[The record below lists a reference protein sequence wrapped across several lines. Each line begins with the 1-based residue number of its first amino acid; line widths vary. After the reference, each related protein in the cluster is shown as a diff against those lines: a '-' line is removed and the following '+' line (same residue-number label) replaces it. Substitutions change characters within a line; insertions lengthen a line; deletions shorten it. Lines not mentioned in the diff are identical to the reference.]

1 MDDLRP
7 TDPARIGGH
16 RLLGRLGAGGMGV
29 VYLGRTDA
37 GALAAI
43 KVILPEYAG
52 DEDFRARFRREA
64 EAARR
69 VDSPWAVSVTGADT
83 EAERPWL
90 ATEFVPGPTLS
101 DVVARR
107 GPLPVRSVTVLG
119 RLLARAL
126 SAVHAA
132 GLVHRDV
139 KPGNVLLTASG
150 PRLIDFGIARAADA
164 TALTATGLIVG
175 TPGFLP
181 PEQVSG
187 GSVGAAGGV
196 GATGSAG
203 ASGPGGAIGV
213 IGAAGSTGAA
223 TAVGSA
229 GSGEASGAAR
239 PARADRAAGPAGA
252 TKSSGSTTAA
262 EFAGSAEP
270 AGSADPAEST
280 TAAGSGEGAGS
291 AESTGP
297 ATAAGST
304 DPGGSTTAAGSGEAT
319 GAAGPTRADGSTGP
333 AGSTDPAGATES
345 AGPTTAAESIGSTG
359 PTTAAGSTTA
369 TRPTGSAGDVF
380 SLGCLLAYAAT
391 GRPPFGSGAVDAIL
405 YRTVHDAPDLGGI
418 DDPALRAL
426 LERCLAKDPDTRPT
440 AADLDTLIAEDLPA
454 GGTADWLPEDV
465 VRIIADRA
473 AALLALPAID
483 ATVAVT
489 EEPGP
494 PQPAPGRR
502 RFLLLA
508 AGGALALGAGAF
520 AAVRLTGDGAS
531 GGGDDGAPGGRRLII
546 GVHADLTGPLS
557 AAGRAQERGV
567 RLAVDR
573 FNSLD
578 DRPFRLA
585 VKGLDDQGDPARS
598 ARVAEEFARDPEVVA
613 VIGPTSDD
621 TAGAALSAYDEAV
634 MPVLTVSALLMSFPT
649 RANGSFFQ
657 ASPSYAELSFPV
669 VHRLLLRPDVER
681 LGILIDRS
689 GGQSAYQ
696 AGYAVN
702 LLTPKLTTG
711 TTHPRVVP
719 AGTTVFDP
727 VVTDLLSH
735 RSDALFYAG
744 EAAGAAKV
752 ARILADGSFPGPCM
766 AQHTAMGPEFLEQ
779 AGAAADGWEFVAP
792 FIDATAPAAATFA
805 AAHRKRFGAAP
816 AAWSAE
822 AYDVAGLVAREL
834 ATLAEAAAKGSTA
847 TTKGATDAAKGAS
860 ASVTPSG
867 DGRPSRSALTAAIA
881 ASRYE
886 GISRTYAFDKE
897 RQRLVGQDAHL
908 YRVKDGRVRYVGPA
922 PKPKS

>member
-43 KVILPEYAG
+43 KVILPEHAG

-69 VDSPWAVSVTGADT
+69 VDSPWAVPVTGADT

-101 DVVARR
+101 DVVAQR
-107 GPLPVRSVTVLG
+107 GPLPVRGVTVLG

-126 SAVHAA
+126 AAVHAA

-181 PEQVSG
+181 PEAVSG
-187 GSVGAAGGV
+187 G
-196 GATGSAG
+196 
-203 ASGPGGAIGV
+203 
-213 IGAAGSTGAA
+213 
-223 TAVGSA
+223 TARFAES
-229 GSGEASGAAR
+229 SGA
-239 PARADRAAGPAGA
+239 
-252 TKSSGSTTAA
+252 
-262 EFAGSAEP
+262 
-270 AGSADPAEST
+270 
-280 TAAGSGEGAGS
+280 
-291 AESTGP
+291 
-297 ATAAGST
+297 
-304 DPGGSTTAAGSGEAT
+304 
-319 GAAGPTRADGSTGP
+319 
-333 AGSTDPAGATES
+333 
-345 AGPTTAAESIGSTG
+345 
-359 PTTAAGSTTA
+359 
-369 TRPTGSAGDVF
+369 AGDVF

-391 GRPPFGSGAVDAIL
+391 GRPPFGSGAVDAVL
-405 YRTVHDAPDLGGI
+405 YRTVHDAPDLDGVE
-418 DDPALRAL
+418 DPGLRAL
-426 LERCLAKDPDTRPT
+426 LERCLAKDPGERP
-440 AADLDTLIAEDLPA
+440 AAAGLDTLIAEDVPA
-454 GGTADWLPEDV
+454 EATADWLPEDV

-483 ATVAVT
+483 ATVAVA

-494 PQPAPGRR
+494 PRPASGRR

-508 AGGALALGAGAF
+508 AGGALALGGGAF
-520 AAVRLTGDGAS
+520 AAVRLTGDEAEGA
-531 GGGDDGAPGGRRLII
+531 GGDGAPGGRRLII

-578 DRPFRLA
+578 DQPFRLA
-585 VKGLDDQGDPARS
+585 VKVLDDQGDPARS
-598 ARVAEEFARDPEVVA
+598 ARVAEEFAHDPEVVA
-613 VIGPTSDD
+613 VIGPTSDES
-621 TAGAALSAYDEAV
+621 AGAALSAYDEAV
-634 MPVLTVSALLMSFPT
+634 MPVLTVSALQMAFPR
-649 RANGSFFQ
+649 RANASFFQ
-657 ASPSYAELSFPV
+657 AAPSYASLAVPIV
-669 VHRLLLRPDVER
+669 NRLLLRPDVER
-681 LGILIDRS
+681 LGVLIDRA
-689 GGQSAYQ
+689 GGQAAYQ
-696 AGYAVN
+696 SGYSAN
-702 LLTPKLTTG
+702 LLTPSLTTG

-727 VVTDLLSH
+727 VITDLLAH

-744 EAAGAAKV
+744 DAAGAARV
-752 ARILADGSFPGPCM
+752 ARILADLSFAGPCM
-766 AQHTAMGPEFLEQ
+766 AQHAVMGPEFLEQ

-792 FIDATAPAAATFA
+792 FIDANAPAAATFA

-834 ATLAEAAAKGSTA
+834 AGLAEAAAKTA
-847 TTKGATDAAKGAS
+847 KPAGKEAS

-867 DGRPSRSALTAAIA
+867 DGRPTRSALTAAIA
-881 ASRYE
+881 AARYE
-886 GISRTYAFDKE
+886 GVSRSYAFDKE
-897 RQRLVGQDAHL
+897 RQQLMGREAHL
-908 YRVKDGRVRYVGPA
+908 YRVEDGRLRYVGPA

>member
-29 VYLGRTDA
+29 VYLGRTDS

-43 KVILPEYAG
+43 KVILPEHAG

-107 GPLPVRSVTVLG
+107 GPLPVRGVAVLG

-126 SAVHAA
+126 AAVHAA

-181 PEQVSG
+181 PEVASG
-187 GSVGAAGGV
+187 GAGGGAGGATGSPGAAE
-196 GATGSAG
+196 ATGSAG
-203 ASGPGGAIGV
+203 
-213 IGAAGSTGAA
+213 
-223 TAVGSA
+223 
-229 GSGEASGAAR
+229 
-239 PARADRAAGPAGA
+239 
-252 TKSSGSTTAA
+252 
-262 EFAGSAEP
+262 
-270 AGSADPAEST
+270 
-280 TAAGSGEGAGS
+280 
-291 AESTGP
+291 
-297 ATAAGST
+297 
-304 DPGGSTTAAGSGEAT
+304 
-319 GAAGPTRADGSTGP
+319 
-333 AGSTDPAGATES
+333 S
-345 AGPTTAAESIGSTG
+345 AGP
-359 PTTAAGSTTA
+359 P
-369 TRPTGSAGDVF
+369 GSAGDVF

-391 GRPPFGSGAVDAIL
+391 GRPPFGSGAVDAVL
-405 YRTVHDAPDLGGI
+405 YRTVHDAPDLDGVE
-418 DDPALRAL
+418 DPGLLAL
-426 LERCLAKDPDTRPT
+426 LERCLAKDPGERPA
-440 AADLDTLIAEDLPA
+440 AADLDTLIAEDVPA
-454 GGTADWLPEDV
+454 GATTDWLPEDV

-483 ATVAVT
+483 ATVA

-508 AGGALALGAGAF
+508 AGGALALGGGAF
-520 AAVRLTGDGAS
+520 AAVRLTGDEAES
-531 GGGDDGAPGGRRLII
+531 AGGDGAPGGRRLII

-557 AAGRAQERGV
+557 TAGRAQERGV

-578 DRPFRLA
+578 DQPFRLA
-585 VKGLDDQGDPARS
+585 VKVLDDQGDPARS

-613 VIGPTSDD
+613 VIGPTSDES
-621 TAGAALSAYDEAV
+621 AGAALSAYDEAV
-634 MPVLTVSALLMSFPT
+634 MPVLTVSALQMAFPR
-649 RANGSFFQ
+649 RANASFFQ
-657 ASPSYAELSFPV
+657 AAPSYASLAVPIV
-669 VHRLLLRPDVER
+669 NRLLLRPDVER
-681 LGILIDRS
+681 LGVLIDRS
-689 GGQSAYQ
+689 GGQAAYQ
-696 AGYAVN
+696 SGYSAN
-702 LLTPKLTTG
+702 LLTPSLTTG

-727 VVTDLLSH
+727 VITDLLTH
-735 RSDALFYAG
+735 RSGALFYAG
-744 EAAGAAKV
+744 DAAGAARV
-752 ARILADGSFPGPCM
+752 ARILADLSFAGPRM
-766 AQHTAMGPEFLEQ
+766 AQHAVMGPEFLQQ

-805 AAHRKRFGAAP
+805 AAHRKRFGSAP

-834 ATLAEAAAKGSTA
+834 AGLAEAAAKTA
-847 TTKGATDAAKGAS
+847 TPAGKEAS

-867 DGRPSRSALTAAIA
+867 DGRPTRSALTAAIA
-881 ASRYE
+881 AARYE
-886 GISRTYAFDKE
+886 GVSRSYAFDKE
-897 RQRLVGQDAHL
+897 RQQLVSREAHL
-908 YRVKDGRVRYVGPA
+908 YRVEDGRLRYLGPA

>member
-43 KVILPEYAG
+43 KVILPEHAG

-126 SAVHAA
+126 AAVHAA

-181 PEQVSG
+181 PEVASG
-187 GSVGAAGGV
+187 DAGGP
-196 GATGSAG
+196 T
-203 ASGPGGAIGV
+203 
-213 IGAAGSTGAA
+213 
-223 TAVGSA
+223 
-229 GSGEASGAAR
+229 R
-239 PARADRAAGPAGA
+239 
-252 TKSSGSTTAA
+252 
-262 EFAGSAEP
+262 
-270 AGSADPAEST
+270 
-280 TAAGSGEGAGS
+280 
-291 AESTGP
+291 
-297 ATAAGST
+297 
-304 DPGGSTTAAGSGEAT
+304 AT
-319 GAAGPTRADGSTGP
+319 GAA
-333 AGSTDPAGATES
+333 EH
-345 AGPTTAAESIGSTG
+345 TG
-359 PTTAAGSTTA
+359 PTGASEAAVPVGPPGSA
-369 TRPTGSAGDVF
+369 VPVGPPGSAVPVGPPGSAVPVGPPGSAVPTGPPGSAGDVF
-380 SLGCLLAYAAT
+380 SLGCFLAYAAT
-391 GRPPFGSGAVDAIL
+391 GRPPFGSGAVDAVL
-405 YRTVHDAPDLGGI
+405 YRTVHDAPDLDGI
-418 DDPALRAL
+418 EDPGLLAL
-426 LERCLAKDPDTRPT
+426 LERCLAKDPGERPA
-440 AADLDTLIAEDLPA
+440 AADLDTLIAEDVPA
-454 GGTADWLPEDV
+454 GATTDWLPEDV

-483 ATVAVT
+483 ATVAVA

-508 AGGALALGAGAF
+508 AGGALALGGGAF
-520 AAVRLTGDGAS
+520 AAVRLTGDEAKEA
-531 GGGDDGAPGGRRLII
+531 GGDGTPGGRRLII

-578 DRPFRLA
+578 DQPFRLA
-585 VKGLDDQGDPARS
+585 VKVLDDQGDPARS
-598 ARVAEEFARDPEVVA
+598 ARVAEEFAHDPEVVA
-613 VIGPTSDD
+613 VIGPTSDAS
-621 TAGAALSAYDEAV
+621 AGAALSAYDEAV
-634 MPVLTVSALLMSFPT
+634 MPVLTVSALQMAFPR
-649 RANGSFFQ
+649 RANASFFQ
-657 ASPSYAELSFPV
+657 AAPSYASLAVPIV
-669 VHRLLLRPDVER
+669 NRLLLRPDVER
-681 LGILIDRS
+681 LGVLIDRS
-689 GGQSAYQ
+689 GGQAAYQ
-696 AGYAVN
+696 SGYSAN
-702 LLTPKLTTG
+702 LLTPTLTTG

-744 EAAGAAKV
+744 DATGAARV
-752 ARILADGSFPGPCM
+752 ARILADLSFAGPCM
-766 AQHTAMGPEFLEQ
+766 AQHSVMGPEFLEQ

-834 ATLAEAAAKGSTA
+834 AGLAEAAAKTA
-847 TTKGATDAAKGAS
+847 TPAAKEAS

-867 DGRPSRSALTAAIA
+867 DGRPTRSALTAALA
-881 ASRYE
+881 AARYE
-886 GISRTYAFDKE
+886 GVSRPYAFDKE
-897 RQRLVGQDAHL
+897 RQQLVGREAHL
-908 YRVKDGRVRYVGPA
+908 YRAEDGRLSYLGPA
-922 PKPKS
+922 PKPRS

>member
-43 KVILPEYAG
+43 KVILPEHAG

-69 VDSPWAVSVTGADT
+69 VDSPWAVPVTGADT

-107 GPLPVRSVTVLG
+107 GPLPVRSVRVLG

-126 SAVHAA
+126 AAVHAA

-139 KPGNVLLTASG
+139 KPGNVLLTAGG
-150 PRLIDFGIARAADA
+150 PRLIDFGIARTADA

-187 GSVGAAGGV
+187 
-196 GATGSAG
+196 SAES
-203 ASGPGGAIGV
+203 ASGSFEQV
-213 IGAAGSTGAA
+213 S
-223 TAVGSA
+223 
-229 GSGEASGAAR
+229 
-239 PARADRAAGPAGA
+239 
-252 TKSSGSTTAA
+252 
-262 EFAGSAEP
+262 
-270 AGSADPAEST
+270 
-280 TAAGSGEGAGS
+280 GS
-291 AESTGP
+291 AESASGSFEQVSGD
-297 ATAAGST
+297 AEAASGSREQAAGNTERAS
-304 DPGGSTTAAGSGEAT
+304 GS
-319 GAAGPTRADGSTGP
+319 PV
-333 AGSTDPAGATES
+333 
-345 AGPTTAAESIGSTG
+345 
-359 PTTAAGSTTA
+359 
-369 TRPTGSAGDVF
+369 GSAGDVF

-391 GRPPFGSGAVDAIL
+391 GRPPFGSGAVDAVL
-405 YRTVHDAPDLGGI
+405 YRTVHDAPDLDGI
-418 DDPALRAL
+418 HDASLRAL
-426 LERCLAKDPDTRPT
+426 LERCLAKNPGERP
-440 AADLDTLIAEDLPA
+440 AAAELDALIAEDAPA
-454 GGTADWLPEDV
+454 GASADWLPEDV

-473 AALLALPAID
+473 AALLALPDIE

-489 EEPGP
+489 DKPGP
-494 PQPAPGRR
+494 PQPGPARR
-502 RFLLLA
+502 RFLLFA

-520 AAVRLTGDGAS
+520 AAVRLTRGESGT
-531 GGGDDGAPGGRRLII
+531 GGGDGAPGGSRWII
-546 GVHADLTGPLS
+546 GVHADLTGPGS
-557 AAGRAQERGV
+557 AAGRAQERGA

-578 DRPFRLA
+578 DQPFRLA
-585 VKGLDDQGDPARS
+585 VKVLDDQGDARRS
-598 ARVAEEFARDPEVVA
+598 AQVAEEFARDPEVLA
-613 VIGPTSDD
+613 VIGPTSDEA
-621 TAGAALSAYDEAV
+621 AGAALSAYDEAV
-634 MPVLTVSALLMSFPT
+634 LPVLTVSALQITFPR
-649 RANGSFFQ
+649 RANASFFQ
-657 ASPSYAELSFPV
+657 AAPSYASLGVPV
-669 VHRLLLRPDVER
+669 VNRLLLRPDVER
-681 LGILIDRS
+681 LGVLVDRA
-689 GGQSAYQ
+689 GGQAAYQ
-696 AGYAVN
+696 AGYATN
-702 LLTPKLTTG
+702 LLTPQLTTG

-727 VVTDLLSH
+727 VLTDLLSN

-744 EAAGAAKV
+744 DAAGAARV
-752 ARILADGSFPGPCM
+752 ARILADLSFAGPCM
-766 AQHTAMGPEFLEQ
+766 AQHTVMGPEFLEK

-792 FIDATAPAAATFA
+792 FTDASAPASATFA

-834 ATLAEAAAKGSTA
+834 AAVAEA
-847 TTKGATDAAKGAS
+847 AAKGAS
-860 ASVTPSG
+860 ASATASTGATPSG
-867 DGRPSRSALTAAIA
+867 DGRPTRAALSAAIA
-881 ASRYE
+881 AARYE
-886 GISRTYAFDKE
+886 GVSRSYAFDEE
-897 RQRLVGQDAHL
+897 RQQLVGQDAHL
-908 YRVKDGRVRYVGPA
+908 YRVEDGRIRYLGPA

>member
-43 KVILPEYAG
+43 KVILPEHAG
-52 DEDFRARFRREA
+52 DEEFRTRFRREA

-83 EAERPWL
+83 EGERPWL
-90 ATEFVPGPTLS
+90 ATEFVPGSTLS

-107 GPLPVRSVTVLG
+107 GPLPVRSVTVLA

-126 SAVHAA
+126 AVVHAA

-150 PRLIDFGIARAADA
+150 PRLIDFGIARTADA

-187 GSVGAAGGV
+187 GGVAGD
-196 GATGSAG
+196 AG
-203 ASGPGGAIGV
+203 AV
-213 IGAAGSTGAA
+213 
-223 TAVGSA
+223 
-229 GSGEASGAAR
+229 
-239 PARADRAAGPAGA
+239 
-252 TKSSGSTTAA
+252 
-262 EFAGSAEP
+262 
-270 AGSADPAEST
+270 
-280 TAAGSGEGAGS
+280 
-291 AESTGP
+291 
-297 ATAAGST
+297 
-304 DPGGSTTAAGSGEAT
+304 
-319 GAAGPTRADGSTGP
+319 
-333 AGSTDPAGATES
+333 GATES
-345 AGPTTAAESIGSTG
+345 AG
-359 PTTAAGSTTA
+359 
-369 TRPTGSAGDVF
+369 PTGSAGDVF

-391 GRPPFGSGAVDAIL
+391 GRPPFGGGAVDAVL
-405 YRTVHDAPDLGGI
+405 YRTVHDAPDLDGI
-418 DDPALRAL
+418 DDAPLRAL
-426 LERCLAKDPDTRPT
+426 LDRCLAKDPGERPA
-440 AADLDTLIAEDLPA
+440 AADLDTLIAEGAPA
-454 GGTADWLPEDV
+454 GATVDWLPEDV
-465 VRIIADRA
+465 VRIIADRS
-473 AALLALPAID
+473 AALLALPDID
-483 ATVAVT
+483 ATVAT

-494 PQPAPGRR
+494 PQPGPGRR

-508 AGGALALGAGAF
+508 AGGALALGGGAF
-520 AAVRLTGDGAS
+520 AAVRLTGDGGG
-531 GGGDDGAPGGRRLII
+531 GGGDDGAHGGRRLII
-546 GVHADLTGPLS
+546 GVHADLTGPMS

-578 DRPFRLA
+578 DQRFRLA
-585 VKGLDDQGDPARS
+585 VKVLDDQGDPARS

-613 VIGPTSDD
+613 VVGPTSDEA
-621 TAGAALSAYDEAV
+621 AGAALSAYDEAV
-634 MPVLTVSALLMSFPT
+634 LPVLTVSALLMAFPR
-649 RANGSFFQ
+649 RANASFFQ
-657 ASPSYAELSFPV
+657 AAPSYAALAVPV
-669 VHRLLLRPDVER
+669 VNRLLLRPDVER
-681 LGILIDRS
+681 LGVLVDRV
-689 GGQSAYQ
+689 GGQGSYQ
-696 AGYAVN
+696 AGYATN
-702 LLTPKLTTG
+702 LLTPDLTTG

-744 EAAGAAKV
+744 DATGAAKV
-752 ARILADGSFPGPCM
+752 ARILADLSFAGPCM
-766 AQHTAMGPEFLEQ
+766 AQHTVMGPEFLEQ

-834 ATLAEAAAKGSTA
+834 ATLAEAAAKGA
-847 TTKGATDAAKGAS
+847 TPAAEGTTPAATEAS
-860 ASVTPSG
+860 ATVTPSG
-867 DGRPSRSALTAAIA
+867 NGLPTRSALTAAIA
-881 ASRYE
+881 AARYE
-886 GISRTYAFDKE
+886 GVARTYAFDKE
-897 RQRLVGQDAHL
+897 RQQLVGQDAHL
-908 YRVKDGRVRYVGPA
+908 YRVEDGSVRYVGPA

>member
-43 KVILPEYAG
+43 KVILPEHAG

-126 SAVHAA
+126 AAVHAA

-181 PEQVSG
+181 PEAVSG
-187 GSVGAAGGV
+187 GAGG
-196 GATGSAG
+196 AT
-203 ASGPGGAIGV
+203 GPGGA
-213 IGAAGSTGAA
+213 A
-223 TAVGSA
+223 
-229 GSGEASGAAR
+229 
-239 PARADRAAGPAGA
+239 
-252 TKSSGSTTAA
+252 
-262 EFAGSAEP
+262 
-270 AGSADPAEST
+270 
-280 TAAGSGEGAGS
+280 
-291 AESTGP
+291 
-297 ATAAGST
+297 
-304 DPGGSTTAAGSGEAT
+304 
-319 GAAGPTRADGSTGP
+319 GAAGPTDPTGP
-333 AGSTDPAGATES
+333 P
-345 AGPTTAAESIGSTG
+345 
-359 PTTAAGSTTA
+359 
-369 TRPTGSAGDVF
+369 GSAGDVF

-391 GRPPFGSGAVDAIL
+391 GRPPFGSGAVDAVL
-405 YRTVHDAPDLGGI
+405 YRTVHDAPDLDGVE
-418 DDPALRAL
+418 DPVLRAL
-426 LERCLAKDPDTRPT
+426 LERCLAKDPGERPA
-440 AADLDTLIAEDLPA
+440 AADLDTLIAEDVPA
-454 GGTADWLPEDV
+454 GATADWLPEDV

-483 ATVAVT
+483 ATVAVA

-508 AGGALALGAGAF
+508 AGGALALGGGAF
-520 AAVRLTGDGAS
+520 AAVRLTGDEAEGA
-531 GGGDDGAPGGRRLII
+531 GGDGAPGGRRLII

-578 DRPFRLA
+578 DQPFRLA
-585 VKGLDDQGDPARS
+585 VKVLDDQGDPARS
-598 ARVAEEFARDPEVVA
+598 ARVAEEFAHDPEVVA
-613 VIGPTSDD
+613 VIGPTSDES
-621 TAGAALSAYDEAV
+621 AGAALSAYDEAV
-634 MPVLTVSALLMSFPT
+634 MPVLTVSALQMAFPR
-649 RANGSFFQ
+649 RANASFFQ
-657 ASPSYAELSFPV
+657 AAPSYASLAVPIV
-669 VHRLLLRPDVER
+669 NRLLLRPDVER
-681 LGILIDRS
+681 LGVLIDRA
-689 GGQSAYQ
+689 GGQAAYQ
-696 AGYAVN
+696 SGYSAN
-702 LLTPKLTTG
+702 LLTPSLTTG

-727 VVTDLLSH
+727 VITDLLAH

-744 EAAGAAKV
+744 DATGAARV
-752 ARILADGSFPGPCM
+752 ARILADLSFAGPCM
-766 AQHTAMGPEFLEQ
+766 AQHAVMGPEFLEQ

-792 FIDATAPAAATFA
+792 FIDANAPAAATFA

-834 ATLAEAAAKGSTA
+834 AGLAAAAKGA
-847 TTKGATDAAKGAS
+847 TPEAKGAS

-867 DGRPSRSALTAAIA
+867 DGRPTRSALTAAIA
-881 ASRYE
+881 GARYE
-886 GISRTYAFDKE
+886 GVSRSYAFDKE
-897 RQRLVGQDAHL
+897 RQQLVSREAHL
-908 YRVKDGRVRYVGPA
+908 YRVEDGRLRYLGPA

>member
-43 KVILPEYAG
+43 KVILPELAG
-52 DEDFRARFRREA
+52 DEDFRTRFRRET

-83 EAERPWL
+83 ESERPWL

-107 GPLPVRSVTVLG
+107 GPLPVRSVMVLG

-126 SAVHAA
+126 TAVHGA

-139 KPGNVLLTASG
+139 KPGNVLLTAAG

-164 TALTATGLIVG
+164 TALTATGLVVG

-187 GSVGAAGGV
+187 N
-196 GATGSAG
+196 T
-203 ASGPGGAIGV
+203 
-213 IGAAGSTGAA
+213 
-223 TAVGSA
+223 
-229 GSGEASGAAR
+229 
-239 PARADRAAGPAGA
+239 AGPAG
-252 TKSSGSTTAA
+252 
-262 EFAGSAEP
+262 
-270 AGSADPAEST
+270 DL
-280 TAAGSGEGAGS
+280 
-291 AESTGP
+291 
-297 ATAAGST
+297 
-304 DPGGSTTAAGSGEAT
+304 
-319 GAAGPTRADGSTGP
+319 
-333 AGSTDPAGATES
+333 
-345 AGPTTAAESIGSTG
+345 
-359 PTTAAGSTTA
+359 
-369 TRPTGSAGDVF
+369 F

-391 GRPPFGSGAVDAIL
+391 GRPPFGSGAVDALL
-405 YRTVHDAPDLGGI
+405 YRTVHDAPDLDGI
-418 DDPALRAL
+418 DDAHLRAVL
-426 LERCLAKDPDTRPT
+426 DRCLAKDPGARPA
-440 AADLDTLIAEDLPA
+440 AADLDTLIAEDVPA
-454 GGTADWLPEDV
+454 DPTADWLPEDV
-465 VRIIADRA
+465 VRIIAERSA
-473 AALLALPAID
+473 AVLALPGID
-483 ATVAVT
+483 PTVA

-494 PQPAPGRR
+494 PEPAPGRR

-508 AGGALALGAGAF
+508 AGGAVALGAGAF
-520 AAVRLTGDGAS
+520 AAVRLTGDEPD
-531 GGGDDGAPGGRRLII
+531 GGGDNAPGARRWII

-557 AAGRAQERGV
+557 AAGRAQERGA

-578 DRPFRLA
+578 DQPFRLA
-585 VKGLDDQGDPARS
+585 VKVLDDQGDPARS
-598 ARVAEEFARDPEVVA
+598 ARVAEEFARDPEIVA
-613 VIGPTSDD
+613 VIGPTGDAA
-621 TAGAALSAYDEAV
+621 AGAALAAYDEAV
-634 MPVLTVSALLMSFPT
+634 LPVLTVSALQISFPA

-657 ASPSYAELSFPV
+657 AAPSYASLCVPI

-689 GGQSAYQ
+689 GGQTAYQ
-696 AGYAVN
+696 AGYTTN
-702 LLTPKLTTG
+702 LMTPSLTTG

-744 EAAGAAKV
+744 DAAGASRV
-752 ARILADGSFPGPCM
+752 ARILADLSFPGPRM
-766 AQHTAMGPEFLEQ
+766 AQHTVMGPEFLEQ

-792 FIDATAPAAATFA
+792 FTDASAPAAATFA

-822 AYDVAGLVAREL
+822 AYDVTGLVAREL
-834 ATLAEAAAKGSTA
+834 AALADRAGQRAKP
-847 TTKGATDAAKGAS
+847 GAGPPKS
-860 ASVTPSG
+860 
-867 DGRPSRSALTAAIA
+867 GRPTRSQLTAAIA
-881 ASRYE
+881 AARYE
-886 GISRTYAFDKE
+886 GISRPYAFDEK
-897 RQRLVGQDAHL
+897 RQRLVGQEAHL
-908 YRVKDGRVRYVGPA
+908 YRVEKGRHRYLGPA

>member
-16 RLLGRLGAGGMGV
+16 RLLGRLGTGGMGV

-43 KVILPEYAG
+43 KVILPEHAG
-52 DEDFRARFRREA
+52 DEDFRARFRHEA

-69 VDSPWAVSVTGADT
+69 VDSPWAVPVTGADT

-107 GPLPVRSVTVLG
+107 GPLPVRGVTVLG

-126 SAVHAA
+126 AAVHAA

-150 PRLIDFGIARAADA
+150 PRLIDFGIARAAYA

-181 PEQVSG
+181 PEAVSG
-187 GSVGAAGGV
+187 GAARF
-196 GATGSAG
+196 AES
-203 ASGPGGAIGV
+203 
-213 IGAAGSTGAA
+213 
-223 TAVGSA
+223 
-229 GSGEASGAAR
+229 SGA
-239 PARADRAAGPAGA
+239 
-252 TKSSGSTTAA
+252 
-262 EFAGSAEP
+262 
-270 AGSADPAEST
+270 
-280 TAAGSGEGAGS
+280 
-291 AESTGP
+291 
-297 ATAAGST
+297 
-304 DPGGSTTAAGSGEAT
+304 
-319 GAAGPTRADGSTGP
+319 
-333 AGSTDPAGATES
+333 
-345 AGPTTAAESIGSTG
+345 
-359 PTTAAGSTTA
+359 
-369 TRPTGSAGDVF
+369 AGDVF

-391 GRPPFGSGAVDAIL
+391 GRPPFGSGAVDAVL
-405 YRTVHDAPDLGGI
+405 YRTVHDAPDLDGVE
-418 DDPALRAL
+418 DPGLRAL
-426 LERCLAKDPDTRPT
+426 LERCLAKDPGERPA
-440 AADLDTLIAEDLPA
+440 AADLDTLIAEDVPA
-454 GGTADWLPEDV
+454 GATADWLPEDV

-483 ATVAVT
+483 ATVA

-508 AGGALALGAGAF
+508 AGGALALGGGAF
-520 AAVRLTGDGAS
+520 AAVRLTGEEAEGA
-531 GGGDDGAPGGRRLII
+531 GGDGAPGGRRLII

-578 DRPFRLA
+578 DQPFRLA
-585 VKGLDDQGDPARS
+585 VKVLDDQGDPARS
-598 ARVAEEFARDPEVVA
+598 ARVAEEFAHDPEVVA
-613 VIGPTSDD
+613 VIGPTSDES
-621 TAGAALSAYDEAV
+621 AGAAQSAYDEAV
-634 MPVLTVSALLMSFPT
+634 MPVLTVSALQMAFPR
-649 RANGSFFQ
+649 RANASFFQ
-657 ASPSYAELSFPV
+657 AAPSYASLAVPIV
-669 VHRLLLRPDVER
+669 NRLLLRPDVER
-681 LGILIDRS
+681 LGVLIDRA
-689 GGQSAYQ
+689 GGQAAYQ
-696 AGYAVN
+696 SGYSAN
-702 LLTPKLTTG
+702 LLTPSLTTG

-727 VVTDLLSH
+727 VITDLLAH

-744 EAAGAAKV
+744 DAAGAARV
-752 ARILADGSFPGPCM
+752 ARILADLSFAGPCM
-766 AQHTAMGPEFLEQ
+766 AQHAVMGPEFLEQ

-792 FIDATAPAAATFA
+792 FIDANAPAAATFA

-834 ATLAEAAAKGSTA
+834 AGLAEAAAKTA
-847 TTKGATDAAKGAS
+847 KPAGKEAS

-867 DGRPSRSALTAAIA
+867 DGRPTRSALTAAIA
-881 ASRYE
+881 AARYE
-886 GISRTYAFDKE
+886 GVSRSYAFDKE
-897 RQRLVGQDAHL
+897 RQQLIGRDAHL
-908 YRVKDGRVRYVGPA
+908 YRVEDGRLRYVGPA

>member
-7 TDPARIGGH
+7 TDPARIDGH

-69 VDSPWAVSVTGADT
+69 VDSPWAVPVTGADT

-126 SAVHAA
+126 AAVHAA

-139 KPGNVLLTASG
+139 KPGNVLLTAGG
-150 PRLIDFGIARAADA
+150 PRLIDFGIARTADA

-187 GSVGAAGGV
+187 SVEAARGN
-196 GATGSAG
+196 TEQ
-203 ASGPGGAIGV
+203 ASGNVDA
-213 IGAAGSTGAA
+213 
-223 TAVGSA
+223 
-229 GSGEASGAAR
+229 ASGAGNTE
-239 PARADRAAGPAGA
+239 AA
-252 TKSSGSTTAA
+252 SGSGDTEAA
-262 EFAGSAEP
+262 
-270 AGSADPAEST
+270 
-280 TAAGSGEGAGS
+280 SGNPVGA
-291 AESTGP
+291 
-297 ATAAGST
+297 
-304 DPGGSTTAAGSGEAT
+304 
-319 GAAGPTRADGSTGP
+319 
-333 AGSTDPAGATES
+333 
-345 AGPTTAAESIGSTG
+345 
-359 PTTAAGSTTA
+359 
-369 TRPTGSAGDVF
+369 AGDVF

-391 GRPPFGSGAVDAIL
+391 GRPPFGSGAVDAVL
-405 YRTVHDAPDLGGI
+405 YRTVHDAPDLDGI
-418 DDPALRAL
+418 QDAALRAL
-426 LERCLAKDPDTRPT
+426 LERCLAKEPGGRPA
-440 AADLDTLIAEDLPA
+440 AADLDTLIAEDVPA
-454 GGTADWLPEDV
+454 GATADWLPEDV

-473 AALLALPAID
+473 AALLALPDIE
-483 ATVAVT
+483 ATVAVA
-489 EEPGP
+489 EAPGP

-502 RFLLLA
+502 RFLLYA
-508 AGGALALGAGAF
+508 AGGALALGAGAL
-520 AAVRLTGDGAS
+520 AAVRLTRDESGT
-531 GGGDDGAPGGRRLII
+531 GGGDGAPGGSRWII
-546 GVHADLTGPLS
+546 GVHADLTGPGS

-578 DRPFRLA
+578 DQPFRLA
-585 VKGLDDQGDPARS
+585 VKVLDDQGDARRS
-598 ARVAEEFARDPEVVA
+598 AQVAEEFARDPEVLA
-613 VIGPTSDD
+613 VIGPTSDE
-621 TAGAALSAYDEAV
+621 TTGAALPAYDEAAL
-634 MPVLTVSALLMSFPT
+634 PVLTVSVLQITFPK
-649 RANGSFFQ
+649 RANASFFQ
-657 ASPSYAELSFPV
+657 ATPSHAALAVPV
-669 VHRLLLRPDVER
+669 VNRLLLRPDVER
-681 LGILIDRS
+681 LGILVDRA
-689 GGQSAYQ
+689 GGQAAYQ
-696 AGYAVN
+696 AGYAAN
-702 LLTPKLTTG
+702 LLTPQLTTG

-727 VVTDLLSH
+727 VLTDLLSH

-744 EAAGAAKV
+744 DAAGAARV
-752 ARILADGSFPGPCM
+752 ARILADLSFGGPCM
-766 AQHTAMGPEFLEQ
+766 AQHTVMGPEFLEQ
-779 AGAAADGWEFVAP
+779 AGAAAEGWEFVAP
-792 FIDATAPAAATFA
+792 FTDASAPAGTTFA

-834 ATLAEAAAKGSTA
+834 AAVAEAAAKGATA
-847 TTKGATDAAKGAS
+847 SATGATASAKGATAGAAGAS
-860 ASVTPSG
+860 ASATATTGATPSG
-867 DGRPSRSALTAAIA
+867 DGRPTRSALSAAIA
-881 ASRYE
+881 AARYDGVSR
-886 GISRTYAFDKE
+886 SYAFDEE
-897 RQRLVGQDAHL
+897 RRQLVGQDAHL
-908 YRVKDGRVRYVGPA
+908 YRVEDGRIRYLGPA

>member
-43 KVILPEYAG
+43 KVILPEHAG

-69 VDSPWAVSVTGADT
+69 VDSPWAVPVTGADT

-107 GPLPVRSVTVLG
+107 GPLPVRGVTVLG

-126 SAVHAA
+126 AAVHAA

-181 PEQVSG
+181 PEAVSG
-187 GSVGAAGGV
+187 GTARAAE
-196 GATGSAG
+196 
-203 ASGPGGAIGV
+203 
-213 IGAAGSTGAA
+213 STAA
-223 TAVGSA
+223 TR
-229 GSGEASGAAR
+229 AAR
-239 PARADRAAGPAGA
+239 P
-252 TKSSGSTTAA
+252 
-262 EFAGSAEP
+262 
-270 AGSADPAEST
+270 
-280 TAAGSGEGAGS
+280 
-291 AESTGP
+291 TGP
-297 ATAAGST
+297 
-304 DPGGSTTAAGSGEAT
+304 P
-319 GAAGPTRADGSTGP
+319 
-333 AGSTDPAGATES
+333 
-345 AGPTTAAESIGSTG
+345 
-359 PTTAAGSTTA
+359 
-369 TRPTGSAGDVF
+369 GSAGDVF

-391 GRPPFGSGAVDAIL
+391 GRPPFGSGAVDAVL
-405 YRTVHDAPDLGGI
+405 YRTVHDAPDLDGVE
-418 DDPALRAL
+418 DPGLRAL
-426 LERCLAKDPDTRPT
+426 LERCLAKDPGERPA
-440 AADLDTLIAEDLPA
+440 AADLDPPIAEDVPA
-454 GGTADWLPEDV
+454 GATADWLPEDV

-483 ATVAVT
+483 ATVAVA

-508 AGGALALGAGAF
+508 AGGALALGGGAF
-520 AAVRLTGDGAS
+520 AAVRLTGDEAEGA
-531 GGGDDGAPGGRRLII
+531 GGDGAPGGRRLII

-578 DRPFRLA
+578 DQPFRVA
-585 VKGLDDQGDPARS
+585 VKVLDDQGDPARS
-598 ARVAEEFARDPEVVA
+598 ARVAEEFAHDPEVVA
-613 VIGPTSDD
+613 VIGPTSDES
-621 TAGAALSAYDEAV
+621 AGAALSAYDEAV
-634 MPVLTVSALLMSFPT
+634 MPVLTVSALQMAFPR
-649 RANGSFFQ
+649 RANASFFQ
-657 ASPSYAELSFPV
+657 AAPSYASLAVPIV
-669 VHRLLLRPDVER
+669 NRLLLRPDVER
-681 LGILIDRS
+681 LGVLIDRA
-689 GGQSAYQ
+689 GGQAAYQ
-696 AGYAVN
+696 AGYSAN
-702 LLTPKLTTG
+702 LLTPSLTTG

-727 VVTDLLSH
+727 VITDLLTH

-744 EAAGAAKV
+744 DAAGAARV
-752 ARILADGSFPGPCM
+752 ARILADLSFAGPCM
-766 AQHTAMGPEFLEQ
+766 AQHAVMGPEFLEQ

-792 FIDATAPAAATFA
+792 FIDAAAPAAATFA

-834 ATLAEAAAKGSTA
+834 AGLAEAAAKGA
-847 TTKGATDAAKGAS
+847 TPAAKEAS

-867 DGRPSRSALTAAIA
+867 DGRPTRSALTAAIGA
-881 ASRYE
+881 ARYE
-886 GISRTYAFDKE
+886 GVSRSYAFDKE
-897 RQRLVGQDAHL
+897 RQQLIGRDAHL
-908 YRVKDGRVRYVGPA
+908 YRVEDGRLRYLGPA

>member
-52 DEDFRARFRREA
+52 DEDFRARFRREG

-126 SAVHAA
+126 AAVHAA

-181 PEQVSG
+181 PEGVSG
-187 GSVGAAGGV
+187 GAGG
-196 GATGSAG
+196 
-203 ASGPGGAIGV
+203 
-213 IGAAGSTGAA
+213 
-223 TAVGSA
+223 AV
-229 GSGEASGAAR
+229 
-239 PARADRAAGPAGA
+239 
-252 TKSSGSTTAA
+252 
-262 EFAGSAEP
+262 EP
-270 AGSADPAEST
+270 
-280 TAAGSGEGAGS
+280 
-291 AESTGP
+291 TGP
-297 ATAAGST
+297 
-304 DPGGSTTAAGSGEAT
+304 
-319 GAAGPTRADGSTGP
+319 
-333 AGSTDPAGATES
+333 
-345 AGPTTAAESIGSTG
+345 
-359 PTTAAGSTTA
+359 
-369 TRPTGSAGDVF
+369 AGDVF

-391 GRPPFGSGAVDAIL
+391 GRPPFGSGAVDAVL
-405 YRTVHDAPDLGGI
+405 YRTVHDAPDLGGVE
-418 DDPALRAL
+418 DPVLCAL
-426 LERCLAKDPDTRPT
+426 LERCLAKDPGERPA

-454 GGTADWLPEDV
+454 GATADWLPEDV

-483 ATVAVT
+483 ATVAVA

-508 AGGALALGAGAF
+508 AGGALALGGGAF
-520 AAVRLTGDGAS
+520 AAVRLTGDEAEGA
-531 GGGDDGAPGGRRLII
+531 GGDGAPGGRRLII

-578 DRPFRLA
+578 DQPFRLA
-585 VKGLDDQGDPARS
+585 VKVLDDQGDPARS
-598 ARVAEEFARDPEVVA
+598 ARVAEEFAHDPEVVA
-613 VIGPTSDD
+613 VIGPTSDAS
-621 TAGAALSAYDEAV
+621 AGAALSAYDEAV
-634 MPVLTVSALLMSFPT
+634 MPVLTVSALQIAFPR
-649 RANGSFFQ
+649 RANASFFQ
-657 ASPSYAELSFPV
+657 AAPSYASLAVPIV
-669 VHRLLLRPDVER
+669 NRLLLRPDVER
-681 LGILIDRS
+681 LGVLIDRA
-689 GGQSAYQ
+689 GGQAAYQ
-696 AGYAVN
+696 SGYSAN
-702 LLTPKLTTG
+702 LLTPSLTTG

-727 VVTDLLSH
+727 VITDLLAH

-744 EAAGAAKV
+744 DATGAARV
-752 ARILADGSFPGPCM
+752 ARILADLSFAGPCM
-766 AQHTAMGPEFLEQ
+766 AQHAVMGPEFLEQ

-792 FIDATAPAAATFA
+792 FIDANAPAAATFA

-834 ATLAEAAAKGSTA
+834 AGLAEAAAKTA
-847 TTKGATDAAKGAS
+847 TPAAKGAS

-867 DGRPSRSALTAAIA
+867 DGRPTRSALTAAIA
-881 ASRYE
+881 GARYE
-886 GISRTYAFDKE
+886 GVSRSYAFDKE
-897 RQRLVGQDAHL
+897 RQQLVSREAHL
-908 YRVKDGRVRYVGPA
+908 YRVEDGRLRYLGPA

>member
-43 KVILPEYAG
+43 KVILPEHAG

-69 VDSPWAVSVTGADT
+69 VDSPWAVPVTGADT

-107 GPLPVRSVTVLG
+107 GPLPVRGVTVLG

-126 SAVHAA
+126 AAVHAA

-181 PEQVSG
+181 PEAVSG
-187 GSVGAAGGV
+187 G
-196 GATGSAG
+196 
-203 ASGPGGAIGV
+203 
-213 IGAAGSTGAA
+213 
-223 TAVGSA
+223 TARFAES
-229 GSGEASGAAR
+229 SGA
-239 PARADRAAGPAGA
+239 
-252 TKSSGSTTAA
+252 
-262 EFAGSAEP
+262 
-270 AGSADPAEST
+270 
-280 TAAGSGEGAGS
+280 
-291 AESTGP
+291 
-297 ATAAGST
+297 
-304 DPGGSTTAAGSGEAT
+304 
-319 GAAGPTRADGSTGP
+319 
-333 AGSTDPAGATES
+333 
-345 AGPTTAAESIGSTG
+345 
-359 PTTAAGSTTA
+359 
-369 TRPTGSAGDVF
+369 AGDVF

-391 GRPPFGSGAVDAIL
+391 GRPPFGSGAVDAVL
-405 YRTVHDAPDLGGI
+405 YRTVHDAPDLDGVE
-418 DDPALRAL
+418 DPGLRAL
-426 LERCLAKDPDTRPT
+426 LERCLAKDPGERP
-440 AADLDTLIAEDLPA
+440 AAAGLDPLIAEDVPA
-454 GGTADWLPEDV
+454 GATADWLPEDV

-483 ATVAVT
+483 ATVAVA

-508 AGGALALGAGAF
+508 AGGALALGGGAF
-520 AAVRLTGDGAS
+520 AAVRLTGDEAEGA
-531 GGGDDGAPGGRRLII
+531 GGDGAPGGRRLII

-578 DRPFRLA
+578 DQPFRLA
-585 VKGLDDQGDPARS
+585 VKVLDDQGDPARS
-598 ARVAEEFARDPEVVA
+598 ARVAEEFAHDPEVVA
-613 VIGPTSDD
+613 VIGPTSDES
-621 TAGAALSAYDEAV
+621 AGAALSAYDEAV
-634 MPVLTVSALLMSFPT
+634 MPVLTVSALQMAFPR
-649 RANGSFFQ
+649 RANASFFQ
-657 ASPSYAELSFPV
+657 AAPSYASLAVPIV
-669 VHRLLLRPDVER
+669 NRLLLRPDVER
-681 LGILIDRS
+681 LGVLIDRA
-689 GGQSAYQ
+689 GGQAAYQ
-696 AGYAVN
+696 SGYSAN
-702 LLTPKLTTG
+702 LLTPSLTTG

-727 VVTDLLSH
+727 VITDLLAH

-744 EAAGAAKV
+744 DAAGAARV
-752 ARILADGSFPGPCM
+752 ARILADLSFAGPCM
-766 AQHTAMGPEFLEQ
+766 AQHAVMGPEFLEQ

-792 FIDATAPAAATFA
+792 FIDANAPAAATFA

-834 ATLAEAAAKGSTA
+834 AGLAEAAAKTA
-847 TTKGATDAAKGAS
+847 KPAGKEAS

-867 DGRPSRSALTAAIA
+867 DGRPTRSALTAAIA
-881 ASRYE
+881 AARYE
-886 GISRTYAFDKE
+886 GVSRSYAFDKE
-897 RQRLVGQDAHL
+897 RQQLMGREAHL
-908 YRVKDGRVRYVGPA
+908 YRVEDGRLRYVGPA

>member
-43 KVILPEYAG
+43 KVILPEHAG
-52 DEDFRARFRREA
+52 DDDFRARFRREA

-69 VDSPWAVSVTGADT
+69 VDSPWAVPVTGADT

-101 DVVARR
+101 DVVVRR

-126 SAVHAA
+126 AAVHAA

-181 PEQVSG
+181 PEQASG
-187 GSVGAAGGV
+187 SAT
-196 GATGSAG
+196 GATG
-203 ASGPGGAIGV
+203 
-213 IGAAGSTGAA
+213 
-223 TAVGSA
+223 
-229 GSGEASGAAR
+229 
-239 PARADRAAGPAGA
+239 ADG
-252 TKSSGSTTAA
+252 
-262 EFAGSAEP
+262 
-270 AGSADPAEST
+270 
-280 TAAGSGEGAGS
+280 
-291 AESTGP
+291 
-297 ATAAGST
+297 
-304 DPGGSTTAAGSGEAT
+304 
-319 GAAGPTRADGSTGP
+319 ADGS
-333 AGSTDPAGATES
+333 A
-345 AGPTTAAESIGSTG
+345 
-359 PTTAAGSTTA
+359 
-369 TRPTGSAGDVF
+369 GSAGDVF

-391 GRPPFGSGAVDAIL
+391 GRPPFGSGAVDAVL
-405 YRTVHDAPDLGGI
+405 YRTVHDAPDLDGI
-418 DDPALRAL
+418 DDPGLRAL
-426 LERCLAKDPDTRPT
+426 LDRCLAKDPDERPA
-440 AADLDTLIAEDLPA
+440 AADLDTLIAEDVPA
-454 GGTADWLPEDV
+454 GASADWLPEDV
-465 VRIIADRA
+465 ARIIADRA
-473 AALLALPAID
+473 AALLALPDID
-483 ATVAVT
+483 ATVAGT

-494 PQPAPGRR
+494 PRPAPGRR
-502 RFLLLA
+502 RFLFLA

-520 AAVRLTGDGAS
+520 AAVRLTGDGAD
-531 GGGDDGAPGGRRLII
+531 GGGGGGAPGGRRLII

-573 FNSLD
+573 FNSLGD
-578 DRPFRLA
+578 QPFRLA
-585 VKGLDDQGDPARS
+585 VKVLDDQGDPARS
-598 ARVAEEFARDPEVVA
+598 ARVAEEFARDPEVIA
-613 VIGPTSDD
+613 VIGPTGDAA
-621 TAGAALSAYDEAV
+621 AGAALSTYDEAV
-634 MPVLTVSALLMSFPT
+634 MPVLTVSVLLMAFPE
-649 RANGSFFQ
+649 RANASFFQ
-657 ASPSYAELSFPV
+657 ASPTYAELSFPV
-669 VHRLLLRPDVER
+669 VNHLLLRPDVER

-702 LLTPKLTTG
+702 LMTPQLTTG

-752 ARILADGSFPGPCM
+752 ARILAEQSFAGPRT
-766 AQHTAMGPEFLEQ
+766 AQHTVMGPDFLEQ
-779 AGAAADGWEFVAP
+779 AGAAAEGWEFVAP
-792 FIDATAPAAATFA
+792 FIDATTPAAATFA

-834 ATLAEAAAKGSTA
+834 ATLAGAASKAATA
-847 TTKGATDAAKGAS
+847 GTKSATAGDKSPSAS
-860 ASVTPSG
+860 ATPSG
-867 DGRPSRSALTAAIA
+867 DGRPTRSALTTAIA
-881 ASRYE
+881 AARYE
-886 GISRTYAFDKE
+886 GVSRSYAFDEE
-897 RQRLVGQDAHL
+897 RQQLVSQDAHL
-908 YRVKDGRVRYVGPA
+908 YRVEDGRLRYLGPA